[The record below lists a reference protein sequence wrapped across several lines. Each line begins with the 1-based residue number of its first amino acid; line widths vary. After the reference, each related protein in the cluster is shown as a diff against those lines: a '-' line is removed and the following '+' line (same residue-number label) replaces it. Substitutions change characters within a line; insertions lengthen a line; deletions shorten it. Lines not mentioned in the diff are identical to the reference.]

1 MNRVSNHPKP
11 PRARNKL
18 RLLWALAALSVV
30 LSGGCYQSPLERA
43 SAGTAALNSDR
54 IRQQFGNYGIEVL
67 QQDAQL
73 RVTNLYST
81 EPEGRI
87 CRTLAVVSFSV
98 PVPTEL
104 TAAHDEILAGGSIGT
119 VLSRNGW
126 RVVKRRLALYEI
138 KVGVESRAATLM
150 ALSGSRSLA
159 ADLYELAAE
168 RDEATLSYAIIAEIH
183 HPDFMSIS
191 RLRALRL
198 PQGDH
203 SGTARLRQLAERI
216 ANESPRRP

>member
-1 MNRVSNHPKP
+1 MNRASNRPKP
-11 PRARNKL
+11 PTRSEL
-18 RLLWALAALSVV
+18 RVLWALAALSVV
-30 LSGGCYQSPLERA
+30 LSGGCCQGSLDRA
-43 SAGTAALNSDR
+43 SAGTAALNSER

-87 CRTLAVVSFSV
+87 CRTLAVVSFNV
-98 PVPTEL
+98 QAPIEL
-104 TAAHDEILAGGSIGT
+104 AAAHDEILAGGSIGT
-119 VLSRNGW
+119 VLSSNGW
-126 RVVKRRLALYEI
+126 RVVKRRLALHEI

-150 ALSGSRSLA
+150 QLSGSRLLA

-168 RDEATLSYAIIAEIH
+168 RDGATLSYAIIAEIH

-198 PQGDH
+198 PQGEH
-203 SGTARLRQLAERI
+203 SGTAHLRRLAERI
-216 ANESPRRP
+216 ATESPRSP